1 MIVSR
6 PRVPAVID
14 TDVYSSLLVPG
25 SELAARYESLIVAR
39 QTFIS
44 FQTEAEIR
52 FGAQLRGWG
61 RARLL
66 RMERALAAAEI
77 VYAGPEVVEA
87 YARLRTACHRVG
99 HPLAQKVHDADRWVA
114 ATALRFDLPLVAN
127 DRIFDGVPGLRV
139 ERPQG
144 S

>member
-1 MIVSR
+1 MTNSR
-6 PRVPAVID
+6 RRDPAVID

-25 SELAARYESLIVAR
+25 SKLAGRYESLIVGR

-61 RARLL
+61 PARVLQ
-66 RMERALAAAEI
+66 METTLAAAEI
-77 VYAGPEVVEA
+77 VYAGPEIVDA
-87 YARLRTACHRVG
+87 YALLRSTCRRTG

-114 ATALRFDLPLVAN
+114 ATALRLGLPLLTN
-127 DRIFDGVPGLRV
+127 DGIFDDVPGLRV
-139 ERPQG
+139 ERSAG
-144 S
+144 

>member
-1 MIVSR
+1 VTTSR
-6 PRVPAVID
+6 RRGPAVVD

-25 SELAARYESLIVAR
+25 SKLADRYESLIVGR

-61 RARLL
+61 PARLL
-66 RMERALAAAEI
+66 RMETTLAAAEI
-77 VYAGPEVVEA
+77 IYVGPEIVDA
-87 YARLRTACHRVG
+87 YAQLRVDCHRAG

-114 ATALRFDLPLVAN
+114 ATAVRLRLPLVAN
-127 DRIFDGVPGLRV
+127 DRIFDDVPRLRV
-139 ERPQG
+139 ERPA
-144 S
+144 